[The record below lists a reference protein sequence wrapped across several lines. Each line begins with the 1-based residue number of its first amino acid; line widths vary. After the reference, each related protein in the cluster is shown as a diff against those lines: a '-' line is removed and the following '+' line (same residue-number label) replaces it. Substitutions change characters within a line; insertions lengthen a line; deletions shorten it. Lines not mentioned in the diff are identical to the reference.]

1 MKQKTKH
8 ILYLLAIA
16 ICWVGG
22 VTLIISGGTN
32 VLFYLKGALK
42 VGVILL
48 GVLLL
53 LLSCVLCYMLLSLYI
68 KENREL
74 RIEEEDERN
83 QMIRGI
89 AAQNTNLV
97 FVFLLVAAMIVLS
110 ALNYTLAAV
119 ILMAIILIGNLVNL
133 LFIGYYD
140 KRL

>member
-16 ICWVGG
+16 ICWVSG

-32 VLFYLKGALK
+32 VLFHLKGALK

>member
-22 VTLIISGGTN
+22 VTLIISGGSTI
-32 VLFYLKGALK
+32 LFHLKGALK

-53 LLSCVLCYMLLSLYI
+53 LLSCVLCYMLLSSYI

>member
-1 MKQKTKH
+1 MKSKTKH

-16 ICWVGG
+16 VCWVGG
-22 VTLIISGGTN
+22 ITLIIGGGTN
-32 VLFYLKGALK
+32 ALFHLKGALK
-42 VGVILL
+42 IGILLL

-53 LLSCVLCYMLLSLYI
+53 LLSCVLCYLLLSSYVS
-68 KENREL
+68 ENREL

-119 ILMAIILIGNLVNL
+119 ILMAIVLIGNLVNL
-133 LFIGYYD
+133 LFIGYYN
-140 KRL
+140 KRM

>member
-22 VTLIISGGTN
+22 VTLIIIGGTN
-32 VLFYLKGALK
+32 VLFHLKGALK

>member
-32 VLFYLKGALK
+32 VLFHLKGALK

>member
-1 MKQKTKH
+1 
-8 ILYLLAIA
+8 
-16 ICWVGG
+16 
-22 VTLIISGGTN
+22 
-32 VLFYLKGALK
+32 
-42 VGVILL
+42 
-48 GVLLL
+48 
-53 LLSCVLCYMLLSLYI
+53 MLLSLYI

>member
-22 VTLIISGGTN
+22 VTLIISGGSTI
-32 VLFYLKGALK
+32 LFHLKGALK

-53 LLSCVLCYMLLSLYI
+53 LLSCVLCYMLLSSYI

-74 RIEEEDERN
+74 RIEVEDERN